1 MPYTTTVP
9 FSIEP
14 SEYRGR
20 VVHSSRGFTLIELMV
35 TIAVLAIL
43 MAMAAPSFNDFF
55 QRYRLRGAADD
66 VATLMAV
73 ARSEAVARNR
83 NVAIVFSGTGA
94 AWCVG
99 AAVAAEP
106 AAPGDLVTTAPTC
119 NCSGDCRIADR
130 VMESQGANYRG
141 VTVAAVPASF
151 VFNRLTGAVDPLGT
165 TTTTLQSPNGH
176 YSLAVSVSP
185 LGRGRL
191 CVPSGSPAMAGFQT
205 C

>member
-1 MPYTTTVP
+1 M
-9 FSIEP
+9 
-14 SEYRGR
+14 
-20 VVHSSRGFTLIELMV
+20 HSSRGFTLIELMV

-43 MAMAAPSFNDFF
+43 LTLAAPSFNDFF

-73 ARSEAVARNR
+73 SRSEAVARNR
-83 NVAIVFSGTGA
+83 DVAIVFSGTGT

-99 AAVAAEP
+99 GAAAAEP
-106 AAPGDLVTTAPTC
+106 AAPGVRVDAVPSC
-119 NCSGDCRIADR
+119 SCSGDCTIGGK

-141 VTVAAVPASF
+141 VTMGAAPATF
-151 VFNRLTGAVDPLGT
+151 VFDRLNGSVQPLNAATVT
-165 TTTTLQSPNGH
+165 TFQSPNGK
-176 YSLAVSVSP
+176 YSLSVRVSP

-191 CVPSGSPAMAGFQT
+191 CVPSGSPAMAGFAT

>member
-1 MPYTTTVP
+1 
-9 FSIEP
+9 
-14 SEYRGR
+14 
-20 VVHSSRGFTLIELMV
+20 MV

-43 MAMAAPSFNDFF
+43 MAIAAPSFNDFF

-66 VATLMAV
+66 VATLLAV

-83 NVAIVFSGTGA
+83 NVAVVFSGAGA

-99 AAVAAEP
+99 AEAAAEP
-106 AAPGDLVTTAPTC
+106 AAPGDLVVTAPTC
-119 NCSGDCRIADR
+119 NCSGDCTIGDR
-130 VMESQGANYRG
+130 VMESQGANYDG

-151 VFNRLTGAVDPLGT
+151 VFNRLTGAIDPLPTTAPT
-165 TTTTLQSPNGH
+165 TTFQSPNGT
-176 YSLAVSVSP
+176 YSLDVKVSP

-191 CVPSGSPAMAGFQT
+191 CVPNGSPAMSGFQT